1 MSEITH
7 CPICRSEDFYHDG
20 TLYNC
25 ITCAHE
31 WNGEEEEVATTCVDA
46 NGNELQDGDSA
57 VVTQTLK
64 VKGST
69 MVIKRGTKVKSI
81 RLTENLS
88 EIDCKIEG
96 SSIVLKTCY
105 LKKV

>member
-1 MSEITH
+1 MSEVTH
-7 CPICRSEDFYHDG
+7 CPVCQSEEIYFDG

-25 ITCAHE
+25 IPCTHE
-31 WNGEEEEVATTCVDA
+31 WNEGEQESVDKCVDA
-46 NGNELQDGDSA
+46 NGNELLDGDSA

-69 MVIKRGTKVKSI
+69 MVIKRGTRVKSI
-81 RLTENLS
+81 RLTDNLT
-88 EIDCKIEG
+88 EIDCKIDG

-105 LKKV
+105 LKKG